1 MKDMTL
7 ENASDGARL
16 LGEAAAGLVREA
28 EMQGRDI
35 APLFGSFVGML
46 ACLHERDV
54 AQILL
59 AFHDFLENEPPPRK
73 N

>member
-16 LGEAAAGLVREA
+16 LGEAAVALMREA
-28 EMQGRDI
+28 EMQGREV

-46 ACLHERDV
+46 ACRHEVDV
-54 AQILL
+54 AQVLF
-59 AFHDFLENEPPPRK
+59 AFRSYLENEPIPLK